1 MVSHVNKSIFRAY
14 DIRGVYGKDLDEDL
28 MERIGNAFASGFVK
42 DVAVVGYDCRNS
54 SQSLMEAFKRGITK
68 AGKDVTDVGLVPRGA
83 CLFWAWKNGRSSA
96 YITASHLGKEWN
108 GVKFGHPNGIEFF
121 EEDNYRI
128 RDMVIDGQFSESD
141 KPGSARKE
149 DALKPYNDYISSKIK
164 PAKESLKVVVDCG
177 NGTGGLSAP
186 DILKKL
192 GFDVKALFKEPDGD
206 FPNRP
211 SEIDDSTLSSLKD
224 EVKGAYMGM
233 AFDGDSDRMALMD
246 EKGRLLGPEF
256 ASYIILSELAKEAEG
271 PIIANVEC
279 LKIMDEVGKKH
290 GRKVHRIRVG
300 NSFMVHE
307 AEQKKACFGVERS
320 GHFCIPSI
328 LPMDDGIVASIYAAS
343 VLSRSGKK
351 LSEIFDELPQYPFK
365 RMKISCPDEKKFEV
379 IEELKGELSD
389 KYENVNTV
397 DGVRVDFDYGWVLIR
412 ASNTEPIIRLSIEA
426 DDDGKLDELTKLFR
440 KHLDEMIAS

>member
-1 MVSHVNKSIFRAY
+1 MGSHVNKSIFRAY
-14 DIRGVYGKDLDEDL
+14 DIRGVYGKDLDEKL
-28 MERIGNAFASGFVK
+28 MERIGNAFAKGFVK

-54 SQSLMEAFKRGITK
+54 SPSLKKAFIDGITK
-68 AGKDVTDVGLVPRGA
+68 AGKDVIDVGLVPRGA
-83 CLFWAWKNGRSSA
+83 CLFWAWRKKYSSA

-121 EEDNYRI
+121 EEDNHRI
-128 RDMVIDGQFSESD
+128 RDMVIEDMPEEAKKAGTSRE
-141 KPGSARKE
+141 E
-149 DALKPYNDYISSKIK
+149 DALKPYNDYIASKIR
-164 PAKESLKVVVDCG
+164 PAKDRLKVVVDCG

-186 DILKKL
+186 DILDAL
-192 GFDVKALFKEPDGD
+192 GFEVKTLFKEPDGD
-206 FPNRP
+206 FPNRA
-211 SEIDDSTLSSLKD
+211 SEIDDKSLTTLKE
-224 EVKGAYMGM
+224 EVKGAYMGL

-256 ASYIILSELAKEAEG
+256 ASHIILSELTEEAEG

-279 LKIMDEVGKKH
+279 LKIMDEVARSHK
-290 GRKVHRIRVG
+290 RKIYRIRVG

-351 LSEIFDELPQYPFK
+351 LSEIFDELPQYPF
-365 RMKISCPDEKKFEV
+365 RRVKIDCPDEKKFSV
-379 IEELKGELSD
+379 IEALKKELSEN
-389 KYENVNTV
+389 YENVNTV
-397 DGVRVDFDYGWVLIR
+397 DGVRVDLEHGWVLIR

-426 DDDGKLDELTKLFR
+426 DNDKFLDEISLEFK
-440 KHLDEMIAS
+440 KHLLAKIV